1 MSISFKDRVV
11 IVTGGSRGLG
21 VAFARCIAAA
31 GAKVVIT
38 STGQSD
44 SGEKTQA
51 LLAEEGL
58 DVAVINPRF
67 IKPLDEQL
75 LEKVFAECKFVITAE
90 EAALIGGFGSAV
102 LELACERGWDTRNMR
117 RVGIPDHYMDHGD
130 REDLLA
136 DVGLS
141 ADGLAKLAKQLAEKP
156 VSL

>member
-58 DVAVINPRF
+58 DVSHLAVRAEESDTLVESVVSEHGRLDAIVHNGGFVQDKTLR
-67 IKPLDEQL
+67 KMSDEQWQAVQDVHL
-75 LEKVFAECKFVITAE
+75 ASAFRLTR
-90 EAALIGGFGSAV
+90 AA
-102 LELACERGWDTRNMR
+102 
-117 RVGIPDHYMDHGD
+117 
-130 REDLLA
+130 
-136 DVGLS
+136 
-141 ADGLAKLAKQLAEKP
+141 
-156 VSL
+156 